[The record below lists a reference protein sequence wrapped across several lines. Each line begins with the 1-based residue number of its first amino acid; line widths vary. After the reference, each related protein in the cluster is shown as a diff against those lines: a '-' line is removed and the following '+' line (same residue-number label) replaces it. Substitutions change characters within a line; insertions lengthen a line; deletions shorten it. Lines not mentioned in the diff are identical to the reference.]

1 MSIMNKDGQNEN
13 AQMKL
18 LLELHINADND
29 QPCANI
35 GGKMYHTLAELI
47 AAHPDFGRTDRLS
60 DYCDLLLHFHPGPG
74 CILIEDADEF
84 RARYRNLRQLSMPAS
99 SPLMNIGKIPP
110 PTAEQ
115 AAHPDVPPPLDPAFL
130 ETTDNEPLPQ
140 SAVDD
145 SSTPTPPALPQTGN
159 ALFLQPVLD
168 DTTPADFD
176 PFDLSEIATPR
187 IEQDKLI
194 FYAEQVRHCIPYRVE
209 VPWPAAQKGEVNF
222 TLLPLLC
229 D

>member
-1 MSIMNKDGQNEN
+1 MSIMNKNGQNEN

-18 LLELHINADND
+18 LPELHINAENH
-29 QPCANI
+29 QPCVNI
-35 GGKMYHTLAELI
+35 GGKMYYALAELI

-74 CILIEDADEF
+74 CILIDDADEF
-84 RARYRNLRQLSMPAS
+84 RARYRKLRQLLRPAS
-99 SPLMNIGKIPP
+99 SPFMNIGKIPP

-115 AAHPDVPPPLDPAFL
+115 AEHPDVPPPLDPAFL
-130 ETTDNEPLPQ
+130 ENTDNE
-140 SAVDD
+140 
-145 SSTPTPPALPQTGN
+145 TLPQTAN
-159 ALFLQPVLD
+159 ASFLQPVLD

-176 PFDLSEIATPR
+176 PFDLSEIAPPR

-209 VPWPAAQKGEVNF
+209 VPWPTAQEGEVNF
-222 TLLPLLC
+222 MLLPLLC